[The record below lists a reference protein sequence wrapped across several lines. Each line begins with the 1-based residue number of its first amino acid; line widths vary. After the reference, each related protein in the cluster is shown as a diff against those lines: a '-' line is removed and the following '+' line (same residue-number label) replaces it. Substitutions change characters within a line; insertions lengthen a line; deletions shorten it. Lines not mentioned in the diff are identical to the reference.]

1 MSMLRNH
8 KGIGIIQIWMWLL
21 LLMLVIYLGFK
32 IIPMYIDF
40 ERMKDEMSIKAS
52 LAQVL
57 KDEDIRTALVAKA
70 KELDLPL
77 EGEDFII
84 MRDDEHHMMTI
95 KTMWD
100 VEVHFPFDIYV
111 RNFHFEPIANED
123 MTRVR
128 M

>member
-1 MSMLRNH
+1 MLRNH

>member
-8 KGIGIIQIWMWLL
+8 KGIGVIQIWIWLL
-21 LLMLVIYLGFK
+21 LITLVIYLGFK
-32 IIPMYIDF
+32 ILPMYIDF
-40 ERMKDEMSIKAS
+40 ERMKDEMSIRAS

-57 KDEDIRTALVAKA
+57 KDEDIRNALVAKA

-84 MRDDEHHMMTI
+84 VRDDEHHMMSI
-95 KTMWD
+95 KTKWD

-111 RNFHFEPIANED
+111 RTFHFEPAVNED
-123 MTRVR
+123 VSRVR